1 MPLPLIAAIGIGLA
15 AAGLT
20 GKAISTA
27 TANKR
32 NNDLAEDL
40 SDNLE
45 AQADAVA
52 QQNQQK
58 IDELEAIRAGK
69 VPIPIERVTPE
80 DILLPS
86 TAFDVYDDAASDKAL
101 VDHMAAA
108 DRALSQRV
116 AAASGNSRI
125 AAVNAAKAAED
136 YKSGIKQTAN
146 DLAKEKREAAKV
158 LTGQITEVNKFNSAQ
173 QVQADRDYASFKN
186 QYLKEAEKELSDEAD
201 TLAQQERELEYQ
213 ALEIP
218 GMAGVQNAA
227 NTGQMFGDIAST
239 GVGVAGLA
247 EQGAKLPSNSDNYAM
262 FSQRMSQLLAGDNS
276 LANAIANLSISEET
290 MKELEENRKER
301 LEKREGR
308 KKDRR
313 DIRMFEEAEEAARKR
328 EEIRSK
334 VGETGALEAEQ
345 LEGLAGLESQLLG
358 DIEMMNDG
366 KLRQDGGTM
375 SSDPNQGIDDLLSNT
390 SSFSKKNGGQVD
402 FTNGEF
408 NHGELDKP
416 ETGNDQ
422 VLLDQEELKKVM
434 DSQSANSFDE
444 LMELVPPDVVTTGEE
459 MVLSKQQTM
468 MLENM
473 TKATE
478 MGLDDDDMAMNM
490 ARKGRK
496 VKSKKG
502 RKKSKKQIDKAN
514 AELAAYLRSLLAKP
528 QFRGD
533 A

>member
-1 MPLPLIAAIGIGLA
+1 MPVLLAIGLGLA
-15 AAGLT
+15 AAGLI
-20 GKAISTA
+20 GKGVSTA
-27 TANKR
+27 VANKR
-32 NNDLAEDL
+32 NNDLANDL
-40 SDNLE
+40 SENLD

-58 IDELEAIRAGK
+58 ISELEAIRAGK
-69 VPIPIERVTPE
+69 VPIPIERVSPE

-86 TAFDVYDDAASDKAL
+86 TAFDIYDDAASDKAL

-125 AAVNAAKAAED
+125 AAVNAAKATED

-146 DLAKEKREAAKV
+146 DLAKEKREAAKF
-158 LTGQITEVNKFNSAQ
+158 LTGQITDVNKFNSAQ
-173 QVQADRDYASFKN
+173 QLQADKDYAAFKN

-201 TLAQQERELEYQ
+201 AFAQQQRELEYQ

-227 NTGQMFGDIAST
+227 NTGQMFGDVAST
-239 GVGVAGLA
+239 GIGVAGLA
-247 EQGAKLPSNSDNYAM
+247 EQGTKLPSNSDNYAM
-262 FSQRMSQLLAGDNS
+262 FAQRMSQLLAGDSS
-276 LANAIANLSISEET
+276 LASSIANLTISEEA
-290 MKELEENRKER
+290 KKDIQENREER
-301 LEKREGR
+301 IEKREGR
-308 KKDRR
+308 KEDRR
-313 DIRMFEEAEEAARKR
+313 DIRMFEEAEEARKR

-334 VGETGALEAEQ
+334 MGETGALEADQ
-345 LEGLAGLESQLLG
+345 LANLSGLESQLLSEIG
-358 DIEMMNDG
+358 MINDG

-375 SSDPNQGIDDLLSNT
+375 SSDPNRGIDDLLSNT
-390 SSFSKKNGGQVD
+390 SSFSKKNGGQVN

-434 DSQSANSFDE
+434 DSQSANSFDD
-444 LMELVPPDVVTTGEE
+444 LMQLVPPDVVTTGEE
-459 MVLSKQQTM
+459 MVLNKQQTM
-468 MLENM
+468 LLENK
-473 TKATE
+473 TRATE
-478 MGLDDDDMAMNM
+478 MGLEDDDLAMNM

-496 VKSKKG
+496 VKSKNG

-514 AELAAYLRSLLAKP
+514 AELAAYMRSLLAKP

>member
-1 MPLPLIAAIGIGLA
+1 MLPFLAIGLGLA
-15 AAGLT
+15 AAGLV
-20 GKAISTA
+20 GKGVSTI

-32 NNDLAEDL
+32 NRDLADDL
-40 SDNLE
+40 SDNLD

-116 AAASGNSRI
+116 AATSGNSRI
-125 AAVNAAKAAED
+125 AAVNAAKATED

-173 QVQADRDYASFKN
+173 QAQADRDYAAFKN
-186 QYLKEAEKELSDEAD
+186 QYLKESEKELSDEAD
-201 TLAQQERELEYQ
+201 DLLQQQRELEYQ

-227 NTGQMFGDIAST
+227 NTGQMFGDMAST
-239 GVGVAGLA
+239 GIGVAGLA
-247 EQGAKLPSNSDNYAM
+247 EQGSKLPSNSDNYAN
-262 FSQRMSQLLAGDNS
+262 FAQRISQLLAGDGS
-276 LANAIANLSISEET
+276 LEGAIANLSISEEA
-290 MKELEENRKER
+290 KKDLEENRRER

-308 KKDRR
+308 KEERR
-313 DIRMFEEAEEAARKR
+313 DVREERKEDRQEAARKR

-334 VGETGALEAEQ
+334 MGESGALEAEQ
-345 LEGLAGLESQLLG
+345 LAGLEGLESQLLS
-358 DIEMMNDG
+358 DIGMMNDG
-366 KLRQDGGTM
+366 KLRQDGGAM

-390 SSFSKKNGGQVD
+390 SSFSKKNGGQVN

-434 DSQSANSFDE
+434 DSQAANSFDE

-459 MVLSKQQTM
+459 MVLNKQQTM
-468 MLENM
+468 LLENM

-478 MGLDDDDMAMNM
+478 MGLDDDDLAMNM

-496 VKSKKG
+496 VKGKKG